1 MISKIFHLADI
12 DICKGNFTKS
22 RFTEYNDVFNNT
34 INDIKK
40 IYVKDESICVI
51 CGDIFHHKLQISSHG
66 IILLYNI
73 IHSISDIM
81 PVIIIQCNYDLIQ
94 DEDNENNSFIKSL
107 LDSRKHQNIH
117 YYYDKTSCFDFD
129 NIHFGLV
136 SIKDMLNIET
146 SYMFVNELPQ
156 FPTIHTISN
165 KNLIEIQNSCA
176 SHINHTIIHNNVF

>member
-1 MISKIFHLADI
+1 MISKIFHLVDLHIRKA
-12 DICKGNFTKS
+12 NFTKS
-22 RFTEYNDVFNNT
+22 LFTEYNDVFNNT

-51 CGDIFHHKLQISSHG
+51 CGDIFHHKLHISSHG
-66 IILLYNI
+66 IILLYNT

-81 PVIIIQCNYDLIQ
+81 PVIIIQGNHDLIQ
-94 DEDNENNSFIKSL
+94 DKYNANNSFIKTL

-117 YYYDKTSCFDFD
+117 YYYDKTYSFDFD

-136 SIKDMLNIET
+136 SIKDILNIET
-146 SYMFVNELPQ
+146 SYRLVNELPQ

-165 KNLIEIQNSCA
+165 KNLIEIPNR
-176 SHINHTIIHNNVF
+176 HISY